1 MSQPIYL
8 SPAQLP
14 PIVLAAIKDAGCP
27 VRSSIPCYV
36 KETAS
41 MHAASGEGC
50 KGFATLID
58 LDSGDTRTVW
68 GSWGG
73 GNPFARGEHDSVDHD
88 TTERPLP
95 ANGCVVKGYIG
106 GAKGGR
112 VSITIHPSRAA
123 KLLPEQGSVTERDR
137 LLLAVYATL
146 NSRGRKEYFERH
158 PSHVPTQAELQSLA
172 ERGFIKL
179 AKNGAVTITPDG
191 RNNRGPDARLYS

>member
-1 MSQPIYL
+1 MNPVYL
-8 SPAQLP
+8 APSDLPAL
-14 PIVLAAIKDAGCP
+14 IVEAIKGAGCP

-36 KETAS
+36 SETAS
-41 MHAASGEGC
+41 MHAVSGEGC

-58 LDSGDTRTVW
+58 LDSGATRTVW

-88 TTERPLP
+88 TAERPLP
-95 ANGCVVKGYIG
+95 PNGCIIKGYIG

-112 VSITIHPSRAA
+112 VSITIHPTRAA
-123 KLLPEQGSVTERDR
+123 KLLPEQGSVSERDR
-137 LLLAVYATL
+137 VLLGVYADL

-158 PSHVPTQAELQSLA
+158 PTAVPTPAELASLA
-172 ERGFIKL
+172 DRGFIKL

-191 RNNRGPDARLYS
+191 RNNRGANVFIY